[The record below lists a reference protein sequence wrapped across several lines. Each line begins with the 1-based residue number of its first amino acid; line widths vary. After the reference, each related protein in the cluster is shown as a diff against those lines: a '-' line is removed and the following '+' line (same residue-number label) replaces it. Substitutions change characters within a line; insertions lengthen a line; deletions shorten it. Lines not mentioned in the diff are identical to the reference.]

1 MKDKSKARGGLP
13 GDALIQNLKDA
24 GCDQAAI
31 QIFLTDLYSGEP
43 SRGIRLLE
51 RHRRSLLDVLHQQQK
66 RIDCL
71 DYLLFML
78 RKQQRREE

>member
-1 MKDKSKARGGLP
+1 MGPYRSE
-13 GDALIQNLKDA
+13 DALIQNLEDA
-24 GCDQAAI
+24 GCDQATI
-31 QIFLTDLYSGEP
+31 QIFLTDLHSGEP

-51 RHRRSLLDVLHQQQK
+51 QHRRALLDVLHRQQK

-78 RKQQRREE
+78 QKQQRREE